1 MGMKIESRTKRRI
14 AWGAGVLVAVL
25 LLALAFR
32 PRPIAVEV
40 GEVTRGPIEATI
52 DSDGVTRVVDRY
64 QIAAPVTGMLL
75 RLQVR
80 EGDAVQAGQLL
91 ARIEPVP
98 LDPQAEVRARAA
110 VAAAQARLAEAN
122 ERAVQAEG
130 LANQSARTAE
140 RTRVLASEGAV
151 SAEARERAD
160 LEAENA
166 ARENMAART
175 RVTAAASEL
184 EAARAALGDL
194 EDGGVA
200 ANVVAPAA
208 GRVLRVYERSDR
220 VVPAGTPLLDVGD
233 ARALEVVVDVLSTD
247 AVRISE
253 GMPIR
258 IEEWGGDSALVGRVR
273 QVEPSAFTRIST
285 LGVEEQRVNVIGEV
299 TEVPPALGDGFRV
312 EARIVT
318 WSATDALRVPST
330 ALFREGEGWRVFVV
344 EGGRARVREL
354 RIGQRAVAATEVLDG
369 LTEGDRVVLFPPDD
383 LQDGSRIVNGEG

>member
-1 MGMKIESRTKRRI
+1 MKIESRTKRRI
-14 AWGAGVLVAVL
+14 AWGAGVLAAVL

-220 VVPAGTPLLDVGD
+220 VMPAGTPLLDVGD

-318 WSATDALRVPST
+318 WSAADALRVPST

-383 LQDGSRIVNGEG
+383 LQDGSRIKEE